1 MTFIHVKWRIHQRGQ
16 IFTARKRSL
25 GQGNMFT
32 GMCLSTG
39 RVPGQRGACSG
50 GCLLQGGL
58 VWVDACSGGV
68 PGPGGA
74 LCGGYLVWGVPGPEG
89 ACSQGGAW
97 DGYCCGW
104 YASHWNAFLFNIKVC
119 SERKKENHGFKTK
132 LWSKKAK
139 ITTKGYSHQAKTG
152 AKMKKK
158 I

>member
-1 MTFIHVKWRIHQRGQ
+1 MTFIHVKWRIHERGQ

-39 RVPGQRGACSG
+39 QVPGQRGACSR
-50 GCLLQGGL
+50 GCLLPGGGL
-58 VWVDACSGGV
+58 VWVDACSGG
-68 PGPGGA
+68 
-74 LCGGYLVWGVPGPEG
+74 GVPGLGG
-89 ACSQGGAW
+89 ACSQGGAWWRPPW

-119 SERKKENHGFKTK
+119 LERKKENHGFKTK

-158 I
+158 IKMWKR